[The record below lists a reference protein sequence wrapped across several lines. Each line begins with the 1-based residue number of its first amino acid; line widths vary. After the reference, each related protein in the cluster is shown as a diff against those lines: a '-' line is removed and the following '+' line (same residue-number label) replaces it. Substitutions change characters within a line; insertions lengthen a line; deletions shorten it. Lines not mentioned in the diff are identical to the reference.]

1 MLRQYV
7 CFGNIMIIKMRVI
20 SIISLLFIGVNVSY
34 SQETSMVWYE
44 SFGGEGND
52 IVEEVITDNENNVYV
67 LGTVETTNE
76 DGISQ
81 HDLFVAKYSEGGL
94 QEWKH
99 DVIGERNDQ
108 GVSMKLNTNGN
119 LHVLVSS
126 DSKTGYFSNNKGYE
140 DLYLFNFSND
150 GELLSNKQ
158 FGGEFIDLPSSIL
171 LTNDGHLLISGHSR
185 STTGTLINN
194 RGQLDFW
201 VIKTDMYGNTVWEKT
216 YGGSDE
222 DYTVD
227 ILELTDGNY
236 MLLGHS
242 TSIDFDIP
250 DNYGDLDIS
259 LMKLDQNGNI
269 IWQESY
275 GGLYNDVASDMIELE
290 NGNIMIGGSTFSN
303 NIDVS
308 FNNGNSDGWIFEVDQ
323 AGDIIWENTYGAD
336 GNDYIQSLQLENGV
350 VKVLGNSFSEAIQDK
365 VNNGA
370 EDIWFFKLA
379 ADHTILTQHLIGGNS
394 FENASSFILLSTN
407 ELLITGRSNSGNGFG
422 NGTGSD
428 YDGFIAKIRLGE
440 FNEITAQNKLSVH
453 PNPSNGVFYLNN
465 LSGDVELTLFNSL
478 GQKIP
483 LAQPFDRV
491 STYVI
496 NLEGHDSGVY
506 LLEVIEN
513 GEKEIARLIKK

>member
-1 MLRQYV
+1 
-7 CFGNIMIIKMRVI
+7 
-20 SIISLLFIGVNVSY
+20 
-34 SQETSMVWYE
+34 MVWYE

-52 IVEEVITDNENNVYV
+52 IVEEVITDNDNNVYI
-67 LGTVETTNE
+67 LGTIELADQ
-76 DGISQ
+76 DGLLQ
-81 HDLFVAKYSEGGL
+81 RDLFVAKYTLGGL
-94 QEWKH
+94 QEWKYELN
-99 DVIGERNDQ
+99 GERNDQ
-108 GVSMKLNTNGN
+108 GISMKLNPNGN
-119 LHVLVSS
+119 IHVLVSS
-126 DSKTGYFSNNKGYE
+126 DSKTGYFSQNKGYE
-140 DLYLFNFSND
+140 DLYLFNLDND
-150 GELLSNKQ
+150 GELISHRQ
-158 FGGEFIDLPSSIL
+158 FGGEFIDLASSIL

-185 STTGTLINN
+185 STTGSHINN

-201 VIKTDMYGNTVWEKT
+201 VIKTDIFGNVIWERT

-227 ILELTDGNY
+227 LMELSDGNY

-242 TSIDFDIP
+242 TSIDYDIP

-275 GGLYNDVASDMIELE
+275 GGLYNDIASDMIELD
-290 NGNIMIGGSTFSN
+290 NGNIMIGGSTFSS

-308 FNNGNSDGWIFEVDQ
+308 FNNGNSDGWILEVDQ
-323 AGDIIWENTYGAD
+323 AGDIVWENTYGAE
-336 GNDYIQSLQLENGV
+336 GNDYIQSLELENGV
-350 VKVLGNSFSEAIQDK
+350 VKVLGNSFSETIQDK

-379 ADHTILTQHLIGGNS
+379 PDHSISTQHLIGGNS
-394 FENASSFILLSTN
+394 FENASSFILLSDN
-407 ELLITGRSNSGNGFG
+407 ELLITGRSNSGDAFG
-422 NGTGSD
+422 NGTGND

-453 PNPSNGVFYLNN
+453 PNPSNGIFYLNN
-465 LSGDVELTLFNSL
+465 LTGDVQLTLFNSM

-506 LLEVIEN
+506 LLEVIED
-513 GEKEIARLIKK
+513 GQKEISRLIKK

>member
-1 MLRQYV
+1 MLRQGL
-7 CFGNIMIIKMRVI
+7 CFGNIMITKMRAL
-20 SIISLLFIGVNVSY
+20 SIISLLLVSVSMSF
-34 SQETSMVWYE
+34 SQEASMVWYE
-44 SFGGEGND
+44 SFGGDGND
-52 IVEEVITDNENNVYV
+52 IVKEVITDNDNNAYI
-67 LGTVETTNE
+67 LGTVELADE
-76 DGISQ
+76 DGLLQ
-81 HDLFVAKYSEGGL
+81 RDLFVAKYTHGGL
-94 QEWKH
+94 QEWKFELG
-99 DVIGERNDQ
+99 GERNDQ
-108 GVSMKLNTNGN
+108 GVSMKLNPNGN
-119 LHVLVSS
+119 IHVLVSS
-126 DSKTGYFSNNKGYE
+126 DSKTGYFSQNKGYE
-140 DLYLFNFSND
+140 DLYLFNLTNA
-150 GELLSNKQ
+150 GELVSHHQ
-158 FGGEFIDLPSSIL
+158 FGGEFIDLPSSIQ
-171 LTNDGHLLISGHSR
+171 LTKDGHLLISGHSR
-185 STTGTLINN
+185 STTGSYVDN

-201 VIKTDMYGNTVWEKT
+201 VIKTDIYGNVVWERT

-227 ILELTDGNY
+227 LMELSDGNY

-242 TSIDFDIP
+242 TSIDFDVP

-275 GGLYNDVASDMIELE
+275 GGLYNDVASDMIELD

-323 AGDIIWENTYGAD
+323 AGDIVWENTYGAD
-336 GNDYIQSLQLENGV
+336 GNDYIQSLELENGV
-350 VKVLGNSFSEAIQDK
+350 VKVLGNSSSETIKDK
-365 VNNGA
+365 VNNGE

-379 ADHTILTQHLIGGNS
+379 PDHTISIQHLIGGNS
-394 FENASSFILLSTN
+394 FENASSFILLSAN
-407 ELLITGRSNSGNGFG
+407 ELLITGRSNSGDAFG
-422 NGTGSD
+422 NGTGND

-453 PNPSNGVFYLNN
+453 PNPSNGIFYLNN
-465 LSGDVELTLFNSL
+465 LTGDVQLTLFNSL
-478 GQKIP
+478 GQEIP

-513 GEKEIARLIKK
+513 GQKEISRLIKK

>member
-1 MLRQYV
+1 
-7 CFGNIMIIKMRVI
+7 MRTLT
-20 SIISLLFIGVNVSY
+20 SISLLFTSISLCF
-34 SQETSMVWYE
+34 SQEASMVWYE

-52 IVEEVITDNENNVYV
+52 IVEEVITDLDNNVYI
-67 LGTVETTNE
+67 LGTIEMANE
-76 DGISQ
+76 DGSPQ
-81 HDLFVAKYSEGGL
+81 HDLFIAKYTEGGL
-94 QEWKH
+94 LEWKH
-99 DVIGERNDQ
+99 ELSGEGNDQ
-108 GVSMKLNTNGN
+108 GVSIKLNGNGN
-119 LHVLVSS
+119 IHVLVSS
-126 DSKTGYFSNNKGYE
+126 DSKTGYFSQNKGYE
-140 DLYLFNFSND
+140 DLYLFNLSND
-150 GELLSNKQ
+150 GELISHRQ

-171 LTNDGHLLISGHSR
+171 ITNDGNLLISGHSR
-185 STTGTLINN
+185 STTGSYTNN

-201 VIKTDMYGNTVWEKT
+201 VIKTDLFGNTIWERT

-227 ILELTDGNY
+227 LLELSDGNY

-259 LMKLDQNGNI
+259 LMKLDQNGEI

-275 GGLYNDVASDMIELE
+275 GGFYNDIASDMIELG

-303 NIDVS
+303 NIDIS

-323 AGDIIWENTYGAD
+323 AGDIVWENTYGAD
-336 GNDYIQSLQLENGV
+336 GNDYIQSLELENGV
-350 VKVLGNSFSEAIQDK
+350 VKVLGNSFSETIQDK

-379 ADHTILTQHLIGGNS
+379 PDHTILTQHLIGGDS
-394 FENASSFILLSTN
+394 FENASSFILLSSN
-407 ELLITGRSNSGNGFG
+407 ELLITGRSNSGDAFG
-422 NGTGSD
+422 NGNGND

-453 PNPSNGVFYLNN
+453 PNPSNGIFYLNN
-465 LSGDVELTLFNSL
+465 LTGDVQLKLFNAM
-478 GQKIP
+478 GQEIP

-496 NLEGHDSGVY
+496 NLEGHESGVY

-513 GEKEIARLIKK
+513 GQKEISRLIKK